1 MVRRPLRPSFG
12 LADRNRLIDAARTTR
27 QLVGLCS
34 AAESYGSDL
43 HRLCHAVGD
52 SIDGLAEGLTG
63 NRKFFV
69 VNPPPTVPATPEL
82 DDAAT
87 AIFNAIHA
95 SPGYKP
101 IDRLDDLEDEGVPY
115 AVRDW
120 RTIRQAIEKIPSDV
134 IALLANRQQ
143 AKSAHR

>member
-1 MVRRPLRPSFG
+1 MVRRPLRPTFG
-12 LADRNRLIDAARTTR
+12 LADRNRLIDALRTTR
-27 QLVGLCS
+27 HLVGLCS

-43 HRLCHAVGD
+43 HRLCHAVAD

-63 NRKFFV
+63 NRKLFV

-87 AIFNAIHA
+87 AIFNSMHA
-95 SPGYKP
+95 RPGYAP
-101 IDRLDDLEDEGVPY
+101 ITCVGDLEAEGLSH

-120 RTIRQAIEKIPSDV
+120 RTIRHAIEKIPLNV
-134 IALLANRQQ
+134 IELLANKQKP
-143 AKSAHR
+143 KSAHG

>member
-12 LADRNRLIDAARTTR
+12 LADRNRLIDALRATR

-34 AAESYGSDL
+34 AAENYGSDL
-43 HRLCHAVGD
+43 HRLCHALGD

-63 NRKFFV
+63 NRKLFV

-87 AIFNAIHA
+87 AIFNAVHA
-95 SPGYKP
+95 SPGYEP
-101 IDRLDDLEDEGVPY
+101 IACVRDLQAEGMSH

-120 RTIRQAIEKIPSDV
+120 RTIRQAIEKIPPDV

-143 AKSAHR
+143 PKSAHG